1 MEHAAYIQSAIRG
14 SSLAGRVKVP
24 VLIWVSLWFKNHRV
38 FSFEFEF
45 ELNEFE
51 FEGLLTVDS

>member
-1 MEHAAYIQSAIRG
+1 MNFPY
-14 SSLAGRVKVP
+14 SSLAGRVEVP